1 MKAIKLIHS
10 LIICGIISTLC
21 ASAQMQRQAPPQGFN
36 RPGGMSERPARPTA
50 MKRAERKANEMAS
63 LPSLPRTSKLIKI
76 KNPIN

>member
-50 MKRAERKANEMAS
+50 MKRAERKANEMAFAVN
-63 LPSLPRTSKLIKI
+63 LDSK
-76 KNPIN
+76 